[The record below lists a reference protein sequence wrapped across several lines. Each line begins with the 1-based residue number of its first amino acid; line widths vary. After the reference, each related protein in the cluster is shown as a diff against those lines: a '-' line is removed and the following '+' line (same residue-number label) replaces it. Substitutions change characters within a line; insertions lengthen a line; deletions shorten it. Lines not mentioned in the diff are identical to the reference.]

1 MKHLFARILKLAL
14 LFAAAIPAHLSAQS
28 TLNLFVDASTFVS
41 SSQPTLNFGTLAAM
55 EIAAPTAAQN
65 RTEETLLGL
74 DTSSLQSSFNA
85 QYGAGGWTV
94 TAVTLTFFSNVST
107 GGTQPNNHSFNQ
119 IAAGG
124 FELDWLSDNNWS
136 QTAITW
142 NTLPAILPGTNGNT
156 LASLGD
162 FQYPANASSSST
174 WTLNLDPNLVNA
186 IDNGAQITILG
197 QPTANSTVGY
207 LYNTVSF
214 NPAELNVT
222 VTPVPE
228 PSTMTLV
235 LLGLVGIWG
244 FGKAGWITRRFDG
257 MG

>member
-1 MKHLFARILKLAL
+1 M
-14 LFAAAIPAHLSAQS
+14 
-28 TLNLFVDASTFVS
+28 
-41 SSQPTLNFGTLAAM
+41 NFGTLAAM
-55 EIAAPTAAQN
+55 EIAAPTIAQN

-74 DTSSLQSSFNA
+74 NTASLQSSFNA

-107 GGTQPNNHSFNQ
+107 AGVQPNNHSFNQ

-142 NTLPAILPGTNGNT
+142 NTLSGILPGTGGNT

-162 FQYPANASSSST
+162 FVYPANGSASST

-186 IDNGAQITILG
+186 IGNGAQITILG
-197 QPTANSTVGY
+197 QPTAGSTVGY
-207 LYNTVSF
+207 LYNTISF
-214 NPAELNVT
+214 DPAVMNVT
-222 VTPVPE
+222 VTSVPE
-228 PSTMTLV
+228 PATVTLA
-235 LLGLVGIWG
+235 LIGLAG
-244 FGKAGWITRRFDG
+244 FAGSRKQGWNFAKP
-257 MG
+257 